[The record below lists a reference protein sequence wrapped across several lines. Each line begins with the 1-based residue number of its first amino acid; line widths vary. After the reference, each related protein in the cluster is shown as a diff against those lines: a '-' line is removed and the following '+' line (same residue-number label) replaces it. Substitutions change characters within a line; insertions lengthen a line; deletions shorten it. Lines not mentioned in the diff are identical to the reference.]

1 MANFRPLLLFSLSIG
16 FVLLIMQFFTT
27 LISAYTWALW
37 AYFVAL
43 TAISHLLLSKGVGD
57 DPFDFYNNTMGSF
70 AIRLFVSASILLAFF
85 YYFPQDRLPFAVTFF
100 IFYFLFT
107 GFEMKSLLS
116 KLHQKNT
123 PTGHEKK

>member
-16 FVLLIMQFFTT
+16 FVLLIMQFLTGLVFP
-27 LISAYTWALW
+27 YTWALW
-37 AYFVAL
+37 AFFVVL
-43 TAISHLLLSKGVGD
+43 TSISHLLLSKGVGD

-107 GFEMKSLLS
+107 GFEMKTLLS